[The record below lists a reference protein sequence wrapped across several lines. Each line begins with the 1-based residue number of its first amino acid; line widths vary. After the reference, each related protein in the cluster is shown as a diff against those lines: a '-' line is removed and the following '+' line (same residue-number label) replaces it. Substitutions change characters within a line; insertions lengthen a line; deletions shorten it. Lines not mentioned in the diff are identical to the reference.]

1 MKKFDFKKWIIPIS
15 LLLFFLFLIFEFDV
29 VENVLVTI
37 LKPKNIFVER
47 SSLAEVALWH
57 IILVAISSAVS
68 IFVGISLAIISR
80 LSSIKDLKE
89 LFLQLAGIGETIP
102 TVAILALLVP
112 FIGFGIK
119 PVIFAL
125 IVYGLLPVLRN
136 TIDGFDTVPTDVKEA
151 AKGLG
156 MSPWQILLKI
166 ELPMAFPAIL
176 AGVRASI
183 ILNISVATIGAVVGA
198 NGFGTLIMNGIRSN
212 DTLLLLKGALPVT
225 ILALTVDSFFS
236 SVEKKMIWKNQKNGN
251 IAK

>member
-1 MKKFDFKKWIIPIS
+1 MKKFDFKIWIIPIS
-15 LLLFFLFLIFEFDV
+15 LFLFFLFLIFEFDV

-37 LKPKNIFVER
+37 LNPKNIFVER

-68 IFVGISLAIISR
+68 IFAGISLAIISR

-136 TIDGFDTVPTDVKEA
+136 TIDGFDTVPLDIREA

-156 MSPWQILLKI
+156 MTPWQILLKI

-176 AGVRASI
+176 AGIRASI

-225 ILALTVDSFFS
+225 ILALMVDSFFS
-236 SVEKKMIWKNQKNGN
+236 SVEKSRGMKI
-251 IAK
+251 